1 MSENI
6 ELRQKKIAG
15 MFSRISGKYDILNT
29 IFTLGIDS
37 SWRRELVKI
46 AIQNS
51 PAKILDIASGTGKV
65 AFETCR
71 QKRDS
76 NVICLDPSIRMLK
89 LAREGCPDEFRNSL
103 SFISG
108 TAEALPFPA
117 HAFDAVTVAFGIR
130 NFADLE
136 MGLKE
141 MFRVLKPGGVAVIL
155 EFSMPDN
162 FILRFFYNIY
172 LGYAIPII
180 GLIFS
185 KSRAYFYLRD
195 TIKKFPRDEEL
206 KRVLERVGFGNVN
219 YHKYTTGVVAC
230 YRGVKPGTE
239 CTII

>member
-6 ELRQKKIAG
+6 ESRQKKIAG

-37 SWRRELVKI
+37 IWRRRAVEIVLERNPLKV
-46 AIQNS
+46 
-51 PAKILDIASGTGKV
+51 LDVASGTGKM
-65 AFETCR
+65 AFEARR
-71 QKRDS
+71 QNPS
-76 NVICLDPSIRMLK
+76 VQIFCLDPSMRMIE
-89 LAREGCPDEFRNSL
+89 LARMHCSEEMKSSMNFVSATGESM
-103 SFISG
+103 
-108 TAEALPFPA
+108 PFKKA
-117 HAFDAVTVAFGIR
+117 SFDALMVAFGIR

-162 FILRFFYNIY
+162 FILRFFYNLY
-172 LGYAIPII
+172 LGYAIPLI

-206 KRVLERVGFGNVN
+206 KGVLQKIGFTNVT

-230 YRGVKPGTE
+230 YKGVKPE
-239 CTII
+239 D